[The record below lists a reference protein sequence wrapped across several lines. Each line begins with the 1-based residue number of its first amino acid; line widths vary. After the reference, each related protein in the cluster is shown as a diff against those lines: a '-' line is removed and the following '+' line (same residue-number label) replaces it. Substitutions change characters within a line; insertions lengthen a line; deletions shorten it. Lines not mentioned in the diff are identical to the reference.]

1 MPFLPE
7 GAWIPSFISNIV
19 ILYICAF
26 SFVSHYLQHLN
37 SSYHCL
43 AAMLLLGN
51 FGPRSQHLLGTG
63 DHINMPENTP
73 QSPSYSILKDIAHI
87 VVEIEYVPRERRSYD
102 TRKSDNRNGK
112 IPESI
117 LPPRR

>member
-7 GAWIPSFISNIV
+7 GAWIPSFVSNIV

-26 SFVSHYLQHLN
+26 SFVRHYLQHLS

-43 AAMLLLGN
+43 AAMLLVGN
-51 FGPRSQHLLGTG
+51 FSPRQPAYWLGTG

-73 QSPSYSILKDIAHI
+73 QSPSYRQATPFFRVSYCSIISCFFATL
-87 VVEIEYVPRERRSYD
+87 VQFV
-102 TRKSDNRNGK
+102 
-112 IPESI
+112 
-117 LPPRR
+117 